1 MNNMNFE
8 EFVLQIQNLLRES
21 DSNLDIQ
28 VQTVSKNN
36 GIHYT
41 GLTCRNINTAVSPV
55 IYMEPYFRMFG
66 DGKDIHSIVDTSG
79 PGMVLAGMDGIH
91 YRRNEYQLESGD
103 VLFLYTDGVTEATN
117 INNDRVI

>member
-66 DGKDIHSIVDTSG
+66 NGKDIHSIVDE
-79 PGMVLAGMDGIH
+79 VLRIVKS
-91 YRRNEYQLESGD
+91 NQLDFDAKSIYEFDLVNTRGKM
-103 VLFLYTDGVTEATN
+103 FETN
-117 INNDRVI
+117 K

>member
-55 IYMEPYFRMFG
+55 IYMEALREKLIGVMYE
-66 DGKDIHSIVDTSG
+66 
-79 PGMVLAGMDGIH
+79 
-91 YRRNEYQLESGD
+91 NEQLKAENSK
-103 VLFLYTDGVTEATN
+103 LRETH
-117 INNDRVI
+117 